1 MPEQLHR
8 ARCIH
13 RRSDTPEP
21 ALPSIKHGADAEPVF
36 HLLYCLRLFCLL
48 SVNLLNA
55 MYFYIFRDSMVM
67 VLRMISTRMCSCSYA
82 EWNADIIAMIAM
94 IAMIA
99 I

>member
-55 MYFYIFRDSMVM
+55 MYFYIFRDSIVM
-67 VLRMISTRMCSCSYA
+67 VLRMISARMLHVLML
-82 EWNADIIAMIAM
+82 NGMLI
-94 IAMIA
+94 
-99 I
+99 